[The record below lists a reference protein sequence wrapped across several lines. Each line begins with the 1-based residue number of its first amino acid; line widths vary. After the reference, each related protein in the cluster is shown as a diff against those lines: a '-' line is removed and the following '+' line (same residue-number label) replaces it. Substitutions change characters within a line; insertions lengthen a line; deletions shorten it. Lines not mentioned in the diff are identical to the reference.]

1 MDMTATTTSSPLHL
15 EELAK
20 RRRPAA
26 VLQVAPEAER
36 EQQGPDPE
44 LAAPGR
50 PRARA
55 APALHGV
62 HEADEACQRHAAS
75 GARQGPGRLQQAVKS

>member
-1 MDMTATTTSSPLHL
+1 MDMTTTTTSSPLHL

-36 EQQGPDPE
+36 EQQGPE
-44 LAAPGR
+44 LAAAPGR
-50 PRARA
+50 PRDLA

-62 HEADEACQRHAAS
+62 HEADEARQRHAAS
-75 GARQGPGRLQQAVKS
+75 AARQGPGRLHQAVKLT